1 MVREGGLEPYSLFS
15 QTLQL
20 QGLGSTAS
28 HLSAFLSS
36 FSHTISW
43 KWLLQSPKFLR
54 QKGVHI
60 ALYWQKI
67 CDRGVCLY
75 AQDTDN
81 YTIFAISTL
90 SSDKENNKLCLK
102 RIENYQN
109 D

>member
-1 MVREGGLEPYSLFS
+1 
-15 QTLQL
+15 
-20 QGLGSTAS
+20 TAS
-28 HLSAFLSS
+28 HLSAFLSA
-36 FSHTISW
+36 FSHTIFW
-43 KWLLQSPKFLR
+43 KLNLQSRLLLC
-54 QKGVHI
+54 QKGANN
-60 ALYWQKI
+60 ALYLQKT
-67 CDRGVCLY
+67 CAQGVCLY